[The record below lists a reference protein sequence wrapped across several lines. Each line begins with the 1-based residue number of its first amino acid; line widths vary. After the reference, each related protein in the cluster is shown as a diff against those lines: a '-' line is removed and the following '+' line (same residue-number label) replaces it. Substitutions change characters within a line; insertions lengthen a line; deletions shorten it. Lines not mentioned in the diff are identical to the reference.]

1 MSQATFSH
9 KSICILRLSSI
20 GDITHMIPI
29 IKSIQSYT
37 PKTDIT
43 WIIGKTEYSLVKNI
57 SNVHFIVI
65 DKKDFL
71 STFSTLIYLYK
82 NFRFDILLNM
92 QVSLRANIISLFIK
106 AKIKVGFDKHNSKNL
121 HGFFINT
128 RINNSV
134 RKHVRETFF
143 EFLTKIGIKERS
155 DNTDINIEYKIDERL
170 IKKKYIVFNPFTSSR
185 NFNYREWDINNY
197 KIIANYISKN
207 YDINSVMVG
216 GNTEYEMSQS
226 RKLESENS
234 IINLVG
240 KTDLQELYNILRACE
255 LYIGPDSGTLH
266 IASILN
272 RPVIGL
278 YATSN
283 PNRTGPIDN
292 MDNIIN
298 KYPLALQKYHQK
310 KIDQVKWGKRI
321 REPNAM
327 KLINIDEVVIKIN
340 KILKA

>member
-1 MSQATFSH
+1 
-9 KSICILRLSSI
+9 
-20 GDITHMIPI
+20 
-29 IKSIQSYT
+29 
-37 PKTDIT
+37 
-43 WIIGKTEYSLVKNI
+43 
-57 SNVHFIVI
+57 
-65 DKKDFL
+65 
-71 STFSTLIYLYK
+71 
-82 NFRFDILLNM
+82 
-92 QVSLRANIISLFIK
+92 
-106 AKIKVGFDKHNSKNL
+106 
-121 HGFFINT
+121 
-128 RINNSV
+128 
-134 RKHVRETFF
+134 
-143 EFLTKIGIKERS
+143 
-155 DNTDINIEYKIDERL
+155 
-170 IKKKYIVFNPFTSSR
+170 
-185 NFNYREWDINNY
+185 
-197 KIIANYISKN
+197 
-207 YDINSVMVG
+207 MVG
-216 GNTEYEMSQS
+216 GNTEYEIAQS
-226 RKLESENS
+226 RKLESENT

-240 KTDLQELYNILRACE
+240 KTDLQELYNILRGCE

>member
-1 MSQATFSH
+1 MSQASFSY

-29 IKSIQSYT
+29 IKSIQT
-37 PKTDIT
+37 HAPKIDIT

-65 DKKDFL
+65 DKNDFL

-82 NFRFDILLNM
+82 NFRFDALLHM
-92 QVSLRANIISLFIK
+92 QVSLRANFISLFIK
-106 AKIKVGFDKHNSKNL
+106 AKVKIGFDKHNSKNL
-121 HGFFINT
+121 HDFFINT
-128 RINNSV
+128 RINDSV

-143 EFLTKIGIKERS
+143 EFLSKIGIEKRS
-155 DNTDINIEYKIDERL
+155 NSTDINIKYKTDKHL
-170 IKKKYIVFNPFTSSR
+170 TKKKYIVFNPFTSSR
-185 NFNYREWDINNY
+185 RFNYREWDINNY
-197 KIIANYISKN
+197 KVIADYLSNNYNIH
-207 YDINSVMVG
+207 SVMVG
-216 GNTEYEMSQS
+216 GNTDYEISQS
-226 RKLESENS
+226 KKMESQSN

-240 KTDLQELYNILRACE
+240 ETDLQELYNILRECR

-283 PNRTGPIDN
+283 PNRTGPINN

-298 KYPLALQKYHQK
+298 KYPMALYKYHK
-310 KIDQVKWGKRI
+310 MKTEEVKWGKRI
-321 REPNAM
+321 RDRNAM
-327 KLINIDEVVIKIN
+327 KLINIDEVIIKIN
-340 KILKA
+340 NILKT